1 MAYDRT
7 NLSCLISGLF
17 SSRTAASKRC
27 YGKIQS
33 IQNFITKKQTLECRF
48 DWRFVRRD
56 SMNSKQTPI
65 TGSSSARCPSSVV
78 IETLR
83 TRKLIFW
90 RKRSAGPTRRRTPD
104 CSGLHGEFSQSSLA
118 TRHKLLWLMGRFGRL
133 PEKISAQKLLKQM
146 NLRDSTSITSNE
158 PALICVRRS
167 RTAEISLRKGIRGRK
182 VLNDIGKRNNGTKNH
197 LFRLITLHN
206 PRVFVRIS
214 TSFFFSTLSGRY
226 WKVQTCFQMN
236 RRIVW
241 S

>member
-7 NLSCLISGLF
+7 NLSCLIPSFF
-17 SSRTAASKRC
+17 SSRIAASKRC

-65 TGSSSARCPSSVV
+65 TGTSSARWPGSMV

-90 RKRSAGPTRRRTPD
+90 RKRSAGLTRRRTPD
-104 CSGLHGEFSQSSLA
+104 CSGFHGGFSQSSLA
-118 TRHKLLWLMGRFGRL
+118 TRHKILWLMGRFGRL
-133 PEKISAQKLLKQM
+133 PENIFAQKLLKQM

-167 RTAEISLRKGIRGRK
+167 RTAEICFEKALAE
-182 VLNDIGKRNNGTKNH
+182 GKYWMTLGNGTAAQKT
-197 LFRLITLHN
+197 IC
-206 PRVFVRIS
+206 S
-214 TSFFFSTLSGRY
+214 D
-226 WKVQTCFQMN
+226 W
-236 RRIVW
+236 
-241 S
+241 